1 MKKQVLFVYP
11 NYSTFVKNDYL
22 LLKKRYRVL
31 KKEVKPQKNLFGF
44 VIQQVKLFFFLLKNI
59 LKTNIIFIWFAD
71 YHSFLPAL
79 LGKVFS
85 KKVVIVVGGTDAA
98 IVPEIDY
105 GIFVKR
111 NIRALITK
119 YSLKLSDVILPV
131 HKSLIKGVNYYV
143 DKKGIKIGFLNF
155 VGSVNAKIVE
165 LPTGFDSD
173 KWRRKGVKKENTV
186 LTVAIINDYRTFLL
200 KGMDIFIDAARILED
215 TNFVIIGMSE
225 DFYQKYVEKDKP
237 SNLKVYSYID
247 NHLLVNYF
255 AKAKVYCQL
264 SLSEGLPNALC
275 EAMLCECI
283 PVGSDVNGIPYGIG
297 DTGFVLKERNVEKAS
312 ELIQKALDA
321 DLPQGLKA
329 REYVIKTFSH
339 EKREK
344 ILFELLER

>member
-119 YSLKLSDVILPV
+119 YSL
-131 HKSLIKGVNYYV
+131 
-143 DKKGIKIGFLNF
+143 
-155 VGSVNAKIVE
+155 
-165 LPTGFDSD
+165 
-173 KWRRKGVKKENTV
+173 
-186 LTVAIINDYRTFLL
+186 
-200 KGMDIFIDAARILED
+200 
-215 TNFVIIGMSE
+215 
-225 DFYQKYVEKDKP
+225 
-237 SNLKVYSYID
+237 
-247 NHLLVNYF
+247 
-255 AKAKVYCQL
+255 
-264 SLSEGLPNALC
+264 
-275 EAMLCECI
+275 
-283 PVGSDVNGIPYGIG
+283 
-297 DTGFVLKERNVEKAS
+297 
-312 ELIQKALDA
+312 
-321 DLPQGLKA
+321 
-329 REYVIKTFSH
+329 
-339 EKREK
+339 
-344 ILFELLER
+344 